1 MWLYGVCHGLK
12 CHGSD
17 KRYSLSTGFRQ
28 SKKLDLRCIL
38 AFPKAWCFDVMNTN
52 ASTDMVAMLC
62 VEEVFLLDGWLPAT
76 FRDKGRESTVQGC
89 AHSLDLTEAPK
100 PHAG

>member
-1 MWLYGVCHGLK
+1 
-12 CHGSD
+12 
-17 KRYSLSTGFRQ
+17 
-28 SKKLDLRCIL
+28 
-38 AFPKAWCFDVMNTN
+38 MNTN